1 MGLGLTSPMPW
12 DPLGADLEWFSV
24 QLYLPALTGRVA
36 LFPAHVFMLASSS
49 SNAEEAGA
57 GSQARRPR

>member
-36 LFPAHVFMLASSS
+36 LFSAHVFMLQSSCS
-49 SNAEEAGA
+49 HAEEAEAGA
-57 GSQARRPR
+57 QGQ